1 MKKIAILLLA
11 FCMTSVSAAQIDV
24 CDYNRDTNT
33 AEISGTSDSE
43 FVSLQV
49 KKGNEVYFESQ
60 TDTKDGKFAFGFAL
74 NGDKAE
80 YSVKIGEPESEP
92 ENSKFVYYGENAAK
106 SAVELINAAIKSKNA
121 EETSKLIGEN
131 GTVLNINTD
140 GIDPAVCEYLVALGE
155 VKGAEALRANIE
167 TSLFINSINTAES
180 ADKLKAYLADGG
192 AKYLEEKLPTVYV
205 TYKESDTAAIA
216 GIMFKG
222 IKYGDTE
229 KFLDSFTFE
238 AVRYAI
244 NHAKGWETAEK
255 VVTDNAN
262 LLGINPKSA
271 ESKRS
276 TVYLAMI
283 NASYSKLSDIKDKFY
298 DALKDSSGI
307 GGSTSSG
314 GGGGGGSSSKGTTGS
329 PAYSI
334 TPTVP
339 ETNEE
344 FADISEA
351 EWAKDYINALKK
363 DGIIN
368 GDNGKFRPN
377 DFVLK
382 EEFIKMLLLTLDIT
396 PAENG
401 ESFADVQSGAWYKK
415 YVDTAKKLGISN
427 GKGDNVFGIGENITR
442 QELAALAYR
451 ASGVKAE
458 GENEFTDSQNI
469 SDWAQ
474 DAVNTFAALKILN
487 GRENGA
493 FCPTDSATRAET
505 AKILYM
511 LREAVKSIN
520 YVKD

>member
-1 MKKIAILLLA
+1 M
-11 FCMTSVSAAQIDV
+11 
-24 CDYNRDTNT
+24 
-33 AEISGTSDSE
+33 
-43 FVSLQV
+43 QV

-60 TDTKDGKFAFGFAL
+60 SDTKDGKFAFGVAL
-74 NGDKAE
+74 SGDKAE
-80 YSVKIGEPESEP
+80 YSVKIGEPENEP
-92 ENSKFVYYGENAAK
+92 EYGKIVYYGENAAK
-106 SAVELINAAIKSKNA
+106 SAVELINAAIKSKNV
-121 EETSKLIGEN
+121 EETAKLINEN

-140 GIDPAVCEYLVALGE
+140 GIDAAVCEYLVAMGE
-155 VKGAEALRANIE
+155 VKGAEVLRANIE

-180 ADKLKAYLADGG
+180 ADKLKAYLSDGG
-192 AKYLEEKLPTVYV
+192 AKYPEEKLPTVYV

-216 GIMFKG
+216 EIMFKG
-222 IKYGDTE
+222 IKYADAE

-238 AVRYAI
+238 TI

-255 VVTDNAN
+255 VVTDNAE

-298 DALKDSSGI
+298 DALKDNSGI
-307 GGSTSSG
+307 GGNTSS

-334 TPTVP
+334 APTTPEV
-339 ETNEE
+339 NEE

-401 ESFADVQSGAWYKK
+401 ESFADVQNGAWYKK

-458 GENEFTDSQNI
+458 GENEFTDSQSI

-474 DAVNTFAALKILN
+474 EAVNTFAALKIIN

-511 LREAVKSIN
+511 LRETVKSIN